1 MGREPGNEATNSL
14 AFSNYIKVMTP
25 YFSHPP
31 AQLVEIV
38 SQTGISLDPVYT
50 LKGVRGI
57 LGEMEKNPG
66 RFAGKRILYIH
77 TGNS

>member
-1 MGREPGNEATNSL
+1 
-14 AFSNYIKVMTP
+14 MTS
-25 YFSHPP
+25 YVSHLS

-50 LKGVRGI
+50 LKGVRGM

-77 TGNS
+77 TGKVEHR